1 MKPPL
6 LILIALLLVGGA
18 GVAWFFRPVSLPKS
32 STNSTK
38 IPLAELQV
46 KVERRDLV
54 HSINLAGDIQPASQ
68 VEVKPEVSGRIK
80 KIYVRPGQTVKMGD
94 ILVELDDRDLLTEK
108 KSADIEIAGTQV
120 NLLQQKRTLERA
132 QKLLSQ
138 KLVSQEFYDNAN
150 TQLQVA
156 QNNYDRA
163 ESRLQIVLDRLAK
176 TKINSPFPG
185 TILSIPVVEGQVV
198 VGAASVS
205 SGTLIMVLAD
215 LSSMMITTHVNQ
227 VDIAYIHPQQKGQF
241 GVESISD
248 QKMDCTID
256 FISPMAT
263 VKNNVKGFQVQLL
276 IKAPDPRLRP
286 GMTADLSLP
295 VSSSNNALS
304 LPLAAVFADDDK
316 GNNVVYVAGKAEERP
331 RKQEVTLGIVNYD
344 YAEIKSGLGEGD
356 VVLLT
361 KPKGS

>member
-1 MKPPL
+1 MKSPL
-6 LILIALLLVGGA
+6 LILIVLLVVAGA
-18 GVAWFFRPVSLPKS
+18 GVMWFFRPISLPKS
-32 STNSTK
+32 AENSTK
-38 IPLAELQV
+38 VSSKALQV

-54 HSINLAGDIQPASQ
+54 HAITLAGDIQPASQ

-80 KIYVRPGQTVKMGD
+80 KIYVRAGQMVKMGD
-94 ILVELDDRDLLTEK
+94 VLVELDDRDLLTEK

-120 NLLQQKRTLERA
+120 NLLQQKRSLERA
-132 QKLLSQ
+132 QKLLAQ
-138 KLVSQEFYDNAN
+138 NLVSQEFYDNAN

-176 TKINSPFPG
+176 TKINSPFSG

-215 LSSMMITTHVNQ
+215 LSSMVITTHVNQ
-227 VDIAYIHPQQKGQF
+227 VDIAYILPQQQGHF
-241 GVESISD
+241 TVEAISD
-248 QKMDCTID
+248 QKMNCTIE

-276 IKAPDPRLRP
+276 IKTPDPRLRP

-295 VSSSNNALS
+295 VSTANNALS
-304 LPLAAVFADDDK
+304 LPLAAVFADDNK
-316 GNNVVYVAGKAEERP
+316 GSNVVYVAGKAEEKP

-356 VVLLT
+356 VVFLT
-361 KPKGS
+361 KPKGG